1 MSSQVVAKGAVDAAP
16 FVRLELIAAALRTE
30 VLPAEWWGGADGRGP
45 SRVLRTEFLAGPL
58 PPPRPPRRF
67 MGPGER
73 RARRLHLVLGGSVR
87 RRCRDARIAGAEQ
100 SFARFAERSRES
112 QLVLYPL
119 LSAECW
125 RRIVIRSCDACTLN
139 APSPQLSNWHSTDK
153 PLSAA
158 NRANNSFVIGARQPR
173 R

>member
-1 MSSQVVAKGAVDAAP
+1 MTSPAG
-16 FVRLELIAAALRTE
+16 VRLAPRDALFRPGARGVKVE
-30 VLPAEWWGGADGRGP
+30 VSSWTKAPYNGVCIHLGNHGP
-45 SRVLRTEFLAGPL
+45 FDLLDHAGEYVRHLAL
-58 PPPRPPRRF
+58 STSEQI
-67 MGPGER
+67 GER
-73 RARRLHLVLGGSVR
+73 RACCSSWAAVSV
-87 RRCRDARIAGAEQ
+87 DGAETLALPAR
-100 SFARFAERSRES
+100 SSRARFAERSRES

-139 APSPQLSNWHSTDK
+139 APSPQLSNWRSTDK

>member
-73 RARRLHLVLGGSVR
+73 RARRLHLVRCGRDLDVGLCARFRPTAKARQSSRRVR
-87 RRCRDARIAGAEQ
+87 RCPLREGAATLVAVNPAR
-100 SFARFAERSRES
+100 
-112 QLVLYPL
+112 L
-119 LSAECW
+119 
-125 RRIVIRSCDACTLN
+125 
-139 APSPQLSNWHSTDK
+139 K
-153 PLSAA
+153 SAA
-158 NRANNSFVIGARQPR
+158 LAP
-173 R
+173 

>member
-1 MSSQVVAKGAVDAAP
+1 MTKAP
-16 FVRLELIAAALRTE
+16 YNGVCIHLGNHGPFDLLDHAGEYVRHLALSTSE
-30 VLPAEWWGGADGRGP
+30 TLALPARS
-45 SRVLRTEFLAGPL
+45 SR
-58 PPPRPPRRF
+58 
-67 MGPGER
+67 
-73 RARRLHLVLGGSVR
+73 
-87 RRCRDARIAGAEQ
+87 
-100 SFARFAERSRES
+100 ARFAERSRES

-139 APSPQLSNWHSTDK
+139 APSPQLSNWRSTDK